1 MNSYRRILLMVK
13 TACASIITGILL
25 ICSTGCTYQTDF
37 IAAKAQLVDGT
48 YTTKDITE
56 TFPIGTP
63 ITTYIQTAE
72 K

>member
-1 MNSYRRILLMVK
+1 MVK

-56 TFPIGTP
+56 TFPI
-63 ITTYIQTAE
+63 
-72 K
+72 

>member
-1 MNSYRRILLMVK
+1 MQVLL
-13 TACASIITGILL
+13 LEFFL